1 MLVDPTAGDDC
12 ADARDCLEGPNE
24 RGGARSDRGPNRQGS
39 PRECEQESPQPQRTS
54 HDGGPS
60 EDPGEHVA
68 FLEEGGIWLSCR
80 GRETTGSHA
89 PKRVLVAFDC
99 AELVERREL
108 IVGQVRPPP
117 KRGGARFREVKVQDG
132 APVDLPVDREAVPRD
147 REFLPLVRAFEG
159 FLSPPDCLDAS
170 ERPTIRPH
178 DRFPRTDPT
187 RQDADAKDGRLRR
200 PEHMLA
206 EEEELRGVRDLLA
219 AGLGQLALP
228 LVPPRLIVLDETV
241 DHIVLEQLQVRMFSD
256 GGLGVRQ
263 DHQVEGEDR
272 AVQRILRRRGICDI
286 SARNRSEAGELDWDR
301 GLLAFVREALE
312 GTDRVRLHEDP
323 FVLRL
328 DVDLGFLRDLFDD
341 GREVVL
347 RRADRGARDRL
358 LEPAADDLD
367 SGRGG
372 DALHR
377 VEPLLRVPNLI
388 EGLGLQEGLHLRRPR
403 LARGP
408 EDDCVGLRERALID
422 DRVEGDPE
430 ALLLLHLEDRADGR
444 PFRGREL
451 FFEEPLG
458 EAYEGEEQVR
468 DSLAEL
474 RTDRN
479 HREVRREV
487 LDAVVAVRRESV
499 LEEPTDEFVHAAVEL
514 LPSGF
519 GLILVRA
526 HERLALVLP
535 PSGHHV
541 DLVRGDDER
550 GLVPPQDVQAL
561 DRLRT
566 ESLVDVDDE
575 DREVGEG
582 TAAGAQG
589 REGHVARGIDEEE
602 AGDTE
607 RSPLDEVPAHL
618 EDCRKRD
625 FCRADVLRDPA
636 GLAAGHASA
645 ANPIEEGRLAMVH
658 VPQDGHDGLANG
670 GHRRRTK
677 NPTLLN
683 GWPPRSWARLLP
695 QPRLVDPRVR
705 VNLIRLE
712 EQRDFA
718 FRALGRVG
726 TVDDIAT
733 DRERQIST
741 NRSRFGFGGTR
752 FPHHLAHSGDHA
764 VSFEDHG
771 DDGPRADVVH
781 QRLEERFSLVFRVV
795 GLADGT
801 THADEL
807 QRRDLQTAALE
818 SGEDFPD
825 EAALHRVRL

>member
-1 MLVDPTAGDDC
+1 MSRSSSLRILVPSITSPVARALPARRIRGIRRSRNACPCGDVC
-12 ADARDCLEGPNE
+12 
-24 RGGARSDRGPNRQGS
+24 
-39 PRECEQESPQPQRTS
+39 T
-54 HDGGPS
+54 
-60 EDPGEHVA
+60 
-68 FLEEGGIWLSCR
+68 CR
-80 GRETTGSHA
+80 GRTRRPPGRTTCRSPCTGDAVAVALGALLHS
-89 PKRVLVAFDC
+89 PEWVLLPFDR
-99 AELVERREL
+99 ADLVERREL
-108 IVGQVRPPP
+108 IVGKVRPPR
-117 KRGGARFREVKVQDG
+117 KSAVVRFREVHVQDI
-132 APVDLPVDREAVPRD
+132 AAVDLPPARDAVHRD
-147 REFLPLVRAFEG
+147 RDFLSLVRAFEG
-159 FLSPPDCLDAS
+159 FLPAPDRLDAPES
-170 ERPTIRPH
+170 PTIRPH
-178 DRFPRTDPT
+178 DGFPRTDST
-187 RQDADAKDGRLRR
+187 GQHADAEDRWLRG

-219 AGLGQLALP
+219 TRLGQLSLP
-228 LVPPRLIVLDETV
+228 LVPPRLIILDKTIDYV
-241 DHIVLEQLQVRMFSD
+241 VLEQLEVRMFSES
-256 GGLGVRQ
+256 GLRVRENF
-263 DHQVEGEDR
+263 QVEGEDR
-272 AVQRILRRRGICDI
+272 AVQRILRRRGIRDVP
-286 SARNRSEAGELDWDR
+286 SRDRSEPGELDRDR
-301 GLLAFVREALE
+301 SLLALVRESLE
-312 GTDRVRLHEDP
+312 GTDRVRFHEDP

-328 DVDLGFLRDLFDD
+328 DVHLRFLRDLFDV
-341 GREVVL
+341 GSEIAL
-347 RRADRGARDRL
+347 RRADRGARDGL
-358 LEPAADDLD
+358 LEPATDNLD
-367 SGRGG
+367 ARRGG
-372 DALHR
+372 DAPHR
-377 VEPLLRVPNLI
+377 VEPLLRVPNLVQ
-388 EGLGLQEGLHLRRPR
+388 GLRLQEGLHLRRPR
-403 LARGP
+403 LGRGP
-408 EDDCVGLRERALID
+408 EDDRVAFRERALID
-422 DRVEGDPE
+422 DRVERDPE
-430 ALLLLHLEDRADGR
+430 ALLFLHLEDRADRR

-451 FFEEPLG
+451 FLEEPLG
-458 EAYEGEEQVR
+458 EADESEQQVR
-468 DSLAEL
+468 DALAEL
-474 RTDRN
+474 RTDRD
-479 HREVRREV
+479 HGEVRPEV
-487 LDAVVAVRRESV
+487 LDPIVSVGGESV
-499 LEEPTDEFVHAAVEL
+499 LEQSTDEFVHAAVEL
-514 LPSGF
+514 LPRGF
-519 GLILVRA
+519 RLILVRA
-526 HERLALVLP
+526 DERLALVLP

-541 DLVRGDDER
+541 DLVRRDDER
-550 GLVPPQDVQAL
+550 GLVPPEDVQAL

-575 DREVGEG
+575 DREVGER

-607 RSPLDEVPAHL
+607 RSSLDEVPAHL

-726 TVDDIAT
+726 TVDNVPAN
-733 DRERQIST
+733 REGEVPAD
-741 NRSRFGFGGTR
+741 RSRFGLRGIGLA
-752 FPHHLAHSGDHA
+752 HHLSHSGDHA

-771 DDGPRADVVH
+771 DDGPCGDVVH

-801 THADEL
+801 THADEF

>member
-1 MLVDPTAGDDC
+1 MSLSSSLRVRVPSTT
-12 ADARDCLEGPNE
+12 
-24 RGGARSDRGPNRQGS
+24 S
-39 PRECEQESPQPQRTS
+39 P
-54 HDGGPS
+54 
-60 EDPGEHVA
+60 VA
-68 FLEEGGIWLSCR
+68 PAPP
-80 GRETTGSHA
+80 A
-89 PKRVLVAFDC
+89 PK
-99 AELVERREL
+99 
-108 IVGQVRPPP
+108 
-117 KRGGARFREVKVQDG
+117 GAGVRFREVLVPDI
-132 APVDLPVDREAVPRD
+132 AAVELPPDRDAVHRD
-147 REFLPLVRAFEG
+147 RDFLSLVRAFEG
-159 FLSPPDCLDAS
+159 FLPAPDRLDAPES
-170 ERPTIRPH
+170 PTIRPH
-178 DRFPRTDPT
+178 DGFPRTDSAGQHT
-187 RQDADAKDGRLRR
+187 DAKDRRLRG
-200 PEHMLA
+200 PEHMFA
-206 EEEELRGVRDLLA
+206 EEEELRWVRDLLA
-219 AGLGQLALP
+219 TRLGQLSLP
-228 LVPPRLIVLDETV
+228 LVPPRLIVFDETV
-241 DHIVLEQLQVRMFSD
+241 DHIVLEQLQVRMFSES
-256 GGLGVRQ
+256 GLRVRQ
-263 DHQVEGEDR
+263 DLQVEGEDR
-272 AVQRILRRRGICDI
+272 AVQRILRRRGIRDVA
-286 SARNRSEAGELDWDR
+286 ARDRPKPCELDWDR
-301 GLLAFVREALE
+301 RLLALVREALE
-312 GTDRVRLHEDP
+312 GTDRVRFHQDP

-328 DVDLGFLRDLFDD
+328 DVDLGFLRDLYDD
-341 GREVVL
+341 GGDIAF
-347 RRADRGARDRL
+347 RRVDRGARDGL
-358 LEPAADDLD
+358 LEPAADKLD
-367 SGRGG
+367 SGRRG
-372 DALHR
+372 DGLHR
-377 VEPLLRVPNLI
+377 VEPFLRVPNFI
-388 EGLGLQEGLHLRRPR
+388 QGLRLQEGLHLRRPR

-408 EDDCVGLRERALID
+408 EDDRVALRERALID

-430 ALLLLHLEDRADGR
+430 ALLFLHLEDRADRR
-444 PFRGREL
+444 PFRGRKL
-451 FFEEPLG
+451 FLEEPLG
-458 EAYEGEEQVR
+458 EADEGEQQVR
-468 DSLAEL
+468 DALAEL
-474 RTDRN
+474 GADRD
-479 HREVRREV
+479 HGEVRPEV
-487 LDAVVAVRRESV
+487 LDPIVSVGGESV
-499 LEEPTDEFVHAAVEL
+499 LEQSTDEFVHAAVEL
-514 LPSGF
+514 LPRGF
-519 GLILVRA
+519 RLILVRA
-526 HERLALVLP
+526 DERLPLVLP

-550 GLVPPQDVQAL
+550 GLVPPEDVQAL

-575 DREVGEG
+575 DREVGER

-726 TVDDIAT
+726 TVDNVPAN
-733 DRERQIST
+733 REGEVPAD
-741 NRSRFGFGGTR
+741 RSRFGLRGIGLA
-752 FPHHLAHSGDHA
+752 HHLSDRSDHA
-764 VSFEDHG
+764 VAFEDHR